1 LKKSILI
8 LITLCAFSYAE
19 AQIRVEGFLTPAI
32 GYRHMTSGPMG
43 TADLMDSLKN
53 ADKVR
58 QNWSGGVKL
67 LVGIDKYTSIQFGVN
82 YKGMSFTRLLE
93 DFQFHDTVHPKIGR
107 VEDLSQTVLS
117 KDAQFFHKYRYI
129 SIPVIFQKSFTKT
142 VFNNKMQFYFASG
155 LDFDF
160 LIQDDMYVSLNGWS
174 VKGEDRHVITSD
186 YESTKANLAL
196 NLGARFEYKL
206 DEYATFSVQPA
217 FNYPLLLSAKDDFVQ
232 FRMYQFGISVGVSY
246 LL

>member
-1 LKKSILI
+1 MKKIVFLSIALFLYVGLK
-8 LITLCAFSYAE
+8 
-19 AQIRVEGFLTPAI
+19 AQTRIEGFITPAI
-32 GYRHMTSGPMG
+32 GYRHLSAGPLA
-43 TADLMDSLKN
+43 TDDFIDSIKQT
-53 ADKVR
+53 DHPR

-67 LVGIDKYTSIQFGVN
+67 LVGIDKYTSIQFGIN
-82 YKGMSFTRLLE
+82 YKGMSFTRLRE

-196 NLGARFEYKL
+196 NLGARFEYQL
-206 DEYATFSVQPA
+206 DEYATFSLQPA
-217 FNYPLLLSAKDDFVQ
+217 FNYPLLLSAKDEYIR
-232 FRMYQFGISVGVSY
+232 FRMYQFGVSVGVSY

>member
-1 LKKSILI
+1 
-8 LITLCAFSYAE
+8 
-19 AQIRVEGFLTPAI
+19 
-32 GYRHMTSGPMG
+32 MTQGALGS
-43 TADLMDSLKN
+43 ADLMDSLKT
-53 ADKVR
+53 ADQPR
-58 QNWSGGVKL
+58 QNWGGGVKL
-67 LVGIDKYTSIQFGVN
+67 LVGIDKYTSLQFGIN
-82 YKGMSFTRLLE
+82 YKGMSFTRVRK
-93 DFQFHDTVHPKIGR
+93 DYQFHDTLHPKIGR
-107 VEDLSQTVLS
+107 IEDLSQTVLS

-160 LIQDDMYVSLNGWS
+160 LIKDDMAVSLNGWS
-174 VKGEDRHVITSD
+174 VKGEDRHVISSD

-196 NLGARFEYKL
+196 NLGARFEYQL

-217 FNYPLLLSAKDDFVQ
+217 FNYPILLTAKDDFVQ